1 MQRLEA
7 KSIHG
12 RTYYYL
18 SQWGWKNGK
27 CRRLSQKYLG
37 KLEDLA
43 QAVQGTGP
51 APEYAVVL
59 DWGLP
64 QALWREADRA
74 QVVEHVNQLGPK
86 RAQGLST
93 GDYIRLAAIN
103 RACKP
108 VSKQAMWDWVS
119 RTSLPRVWPAASA
132 AQLTSQHF
140 WDHMERIQPETAQA
154 IWQQLIAAVLQREQI
169 ALSQICYDG
178 TNFYTFIDTF
188 NLQSQLAKRGKNK
201 QGRSNLRQVSYAL
214 FCTTDEHLPLF
225 YDVYEGNRNDAKQ
238 FPQVLEKFQRW
249 LKERAGSTWT
259 ATKPTLIFDK
269 GNNSADNFA
278 LLDTLELPYVG
289 SVKLD
294 EHPDLATVS
303 NQDARWQPA
312 TEPGWEG
319 TKSWRTQQVVY
330 GKERTLVM
338 TYNQNL
344 FDRQWATV
352 QNDLAQALS
361 QLACVQRNLQDRA
374 AGLLKGGTA
383 PTRESVERKCQQIL
397 HRQHLRQL
405 VQTTV
410 ILNAAAVPQLSY
422 QSDPPAQDRKSTR
435 LNSSHQI
442 ITLSLHDA
450 LPILSQLACVQR
462 NLQDRAAGL
471 LKGGTAPTRES
482 VERKCQQILHRQHL
496 RQLVQTTVILN
507 AAAVPQLSYQSDPPA
522 QEKLRDTYLGKTL
535 LITGHQEWSDV
546 QVIRAYRSQFVIEE
560 IFHEMKDRHIG
571 AWWPLHHWTDSKIQV
586 HGLYCTIAVLL
597 RALLWRRARQA
608 GLRLSMSGLL
618 KSLSRIRQVIN
629 IYPSKRARKPGAE
642 QVVLTKRDETQEK
655 LIEIFGLPS
664 QKHSI

>member
-1 MQRLEA
+1 
-7 KSIHG
+7 
-12 RTYYYL
+12 
-18 SQWGWKNGK
+18 
-27 CRRLSQKYLG
+27 
-37 KLEDLA
+37 
-43 QAVQGTGP
+43 
-51 APEYAVVL
+51 VVL

-74 QVVEHVNQLGPK
+74 QVVEHVNQLCPK

-93 GDYIRLAAIN
+93 GDYLRLAAIN
-103 RACKP
+103 RACEP

-119 RTSLPRVWPAASA
+119 GTSLPRVWPEASA

-140 WDHMERIQPETAQA
+140 WDHMERIPPETAQA

-214 FCTTDEHLPLF
+214 FCTTDGHLPLF

-249 LKERAGSTWT
+249 LQERAGSSW
-259 ATKPTLIFDK
+259 AGRKPTLIFDK

-361 QLACVQRNLQDRA
+361 QLACVQRNLEERA
-374 AGLLKGGTA
+374 AGLIKGGIA
-383 PTRESVERKCQQIL
+383 PTRESVQRKCEQIL

-405 VQTTV
+405 VQITV
-410 ILNAAAVPQLSY
+410 TLNSGAVPQLSY
-422 QSDPPAQDRKSTR
+422 QAAPA
-435 LNSSHQI
+435 
-442 ITLSLHDA
+442 A
-450 LPILSQLACVQR
+450 
-462 NLQDRAAGL
+462 
-471 LKGGTAPTRES
+471 
-482 VERKCQQILHRQHL
+482 QQ
-496 RQLVQTTVILN
+496 
-507 AAAVPQLSYQSDPPA
+507 
-522 QEKLRDTYLGKTL
+522 KLRDTYLGKTL
-535 LITGHQEWSDV
+535 LITDHKEWSDV

-618 KSLSRIRQVIN
+618 KNLGQIRQVIN
-629 IYPSKRARKPGAE
+629 VYSAKRASKPGAE

-655 LIEIFGLPS
+655 LIEILGLPS
-664 QKHSI
+664 QKNAV

>member
-64 QALWREADRA
+64 QALWREAERA
-74 QVVEHVNQLGPK
+74 QVVEHVNQLCPK

-93 GDYIRLAAIN
+93 GDYLRLAAIN
-103 RACKP
+103 RACEP

-119 RTSLPRVWPAASA
+119 GTSLPRVWPEASA

-140 WDHMERIQPETAQA
+140 WDHMERIPRETAQA

-214 FCTTDEHLPLF
+214 FCTTDGHLPLF

-249 LKERAGSTWT
+249 LQERAGSSW
-259 ATKPTLIFDK
+259 AGRKPTLIFDK

-361 QLACVQRNLQDRA
+361 QLACVQRNLEERA
-374 AGLLKGGTA
+374 AGLIKGGMA
-383 PTRESVERKCQQIL
+383 PTRESVQRKCEQIL

-405 VQTTV
+405 VQITV
-410 ILNAAAVPQLSY
+410 TLNSGAVPQLSY
-422 QSDPPAQDRKSTR
+422 QAAPA
-435 LNSSHQI
+435 
-442 ITLSLHDA
+442 A
-450 LPILSQLACVQR
+450 
-462 NLQDRAAGL
+462 
-471 LKGGTAPTRES
+471 
-482 VERKCQQILHRQHL
+482 QQ
-496 RQLVQTTVILN
+496 
-507 AAAVPQLSYQSDPPA
+507 
-522 QEKLRDTYLGKTL
+522 KLRDTYLGKTL
-535 LITGHQEWSDV
+535 LITDHKEWSDV

-560 IFHEMKDRHIG
+560 IFHEMKDWHIG

-618 KSLSRIRQVIN
+618 KNLGQIRQVIN
-629 IYPSKRARKPGAE
+629 VYSAKRASKPGAE

-655 LIEIFGLPS
+655 LIEILGLPS
-664 QKHSI
+664 QKNAV